1 MVFRE
6 AFYIKDCAFE
16 GELVWRG
23 GFFQD
28 FCEEVPNGL
37 NVDAVKK
44 SVGGILLG
52 VKAELAFRGVQDVH
66 FV

>member
-1 MVFRE
+1 MVFRG
-6 AFYIKDCAFE
+6 AFYIEDCAFE
-16 GELVWRG
+16 GELVGRG

-37 NVDAVKK
+37 NVGAVEE